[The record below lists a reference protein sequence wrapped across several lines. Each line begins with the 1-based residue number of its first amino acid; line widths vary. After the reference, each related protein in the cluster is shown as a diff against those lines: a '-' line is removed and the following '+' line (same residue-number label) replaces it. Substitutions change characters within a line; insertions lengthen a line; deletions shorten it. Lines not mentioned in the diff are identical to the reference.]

1 MNKQQLLAALESIG
15 MRPGRGLGQNFL
27 LDGNL
32 LDAIVRLGKPQK
44 GEIILEVG
52 PGFGALTRRLLK
64 TGAQVYAVEFD
75 HRIAGYLRKNL
86 PQENFHLTEADAC
99 RVNYQELLPPG
110 EPFRAIANLP
120 YSISTIFIAR
130 MLDLPDPP
138 REMFFMLQR
147 EMGERLQTWIERATG
162 ERPDFL
168 HGGVSVANRQKMV
181 DRFQNDRAVR
191 VMIISLKAGGTGL
204 NLTAASAV
212 VHYDLWWNPAVEAQA
227 TDRAYR
233 IGQRRDVI
241 VWRFVCAGTFEER
254 INEMLAAK
262 RDLADLTVATGETWI
277 GDLPTRELES
287 IFSLDRSTEA

>member
-99 RVNYQELLPPG
+99 RVNWRPNWWKRRKKRVGYSLP
-110 EPFRAIANLP
+110 AIRR
-120 YSISTIFIAR
+120 ITIRTHWIPTA
-130 MLDLPDPP
+130 
-138 REMFFMLQR
+138 
-147 EMGERLQTWIERATG
+147 ER
-162 ERPDFL
+162 
-168 HGGVSVANRQKMV
+168 
-181 DRFQNDRAVR
+181 
-191 VMIISLKAGGTGL
+191 
-204 NLTAASAV
+204 
-212 VHYDLWWNPAVEAQA
+212 
-227 TDRAYR
+227 
-233 IGQRRDVI
+233 
-241 VWRFVCAGTFEER
+241 
-254 INEMLAAK
+254 
-262 RDLADLTVATGETWI
+262 
-277 GDLPTRELES
+277 
-287 IFSLDRSTEA
+287 